1 MDFAGFPRATNRS
14 ATLAVEMVR
23 RAAPGQCQT
32 TPLINR
38 ELHRP
43 LRKPRVDPQLQI
55 HAARAPDGDRHSVP
69 ETNAFEAFLRAR
81 NGSGKPSTAR
91 TASEK
96 SDILKRAGMI
106 FLAYKDQLHNR
117 VIFCWDI
124 LFKLQGSPLTS
135 EDCQKCRHKRSVS
148 VSSQFYYKADRF
160 KVKQLSL

>member
-1 MDFAGFPRATNRS
+1 MPRA
-14 ATLAVEMVR
+14 
-23 RAAPGQCQT
+23 
-32 TPLINR
+32 
-38 ELHRP
+38 RP
-43 LRKPRVDPQLQI
+43 T
-55 HAARAPDGDRHSVP
+55 DGDDRHSVP

-135 EDCQKCRHKRSVS
+135 EDCQKSYHERGVS